1 MSEFLVVTGMSG
13 AGRST
18 AADSLDDLGW
28 FVIDNLP
35 PALILNVAEMVN
47 PPDAGM
53 ERVAL
58 VIGRGGGGDGAN
70 RGRPGSEYFDDL
82 AGVIDALRAGNRVRV
97 LFLDASDD
105 VLIRRYEGTRR
116 RHPLAAR
123 GVEESIA
130 DERRLLAP
138 VRDRADLLID
148 TGELNTNQLRTRV
161 LEAFGAEGGSSSMR
175 TSVVSFGYKFGLP
188 LDVDVVFDCRF
199 LPNPFWIEE
208 LRPFSGLDA
217 PVREYVLAQ
226 PETKE
231 FLDKV
236 DGLLTGILPSFERE
250 GKSYLTI
257 ALGCTGGRHRSV
269 ALAEALGERFRDNG
283 TTVSVFHR
291 DVER

>member
-18 AADSLDDLGW
+18 AAASLEDLGW

-35 PALILNVAEMVN
+35 AALILNMAEMVN
-47 PPDAGM
+47 LPGAEID
-53 ERVAL
+53 RVAL
-58 VIGRGGGGDGAN
+58 VIGRGS
-70 RGRPGSEYFDDL
+70 GSTGSDYLDDL
-82 AGVIDALRAGNRVRV
+82 PGLLDALAANSNRVRV
-97 LFLDASDD
+97 LFLDASDE

-116 RHPLAAR
+116 RHPLVAR

-138 VRDRADLLID
+138 IRARADLLLD

-161 LEAFGAEGGSSSMR
+161 LEAFGDEGGASSMR

-199 LPNPFWIEE
+199 LPNPFWLEE
-208 LRPFSGLDA
+208 LRPFSGLDT

-236 DGLLTGILPSFERE
+236 DGLLTGIIPSFERE

-269 ALAEALGERFRDNG
+269 TLAEALGARFREHG
-283 TTVSVFHR
+283 TAVSVFHR

>member
-18 AADSLDDLGW
+18 AAASLEDLGW

-35 PALILNVAEMVN
+35 AALILKMAEMIN
-47 PPDAGM
+47 LPGAEI

-58 VIGRGGGGDGAN
+58 VIGRGGGST
-70 RGRPGSEYFDDL
+70 GSDYFDDL
-82 AGVIDALRAGNRVRV
+82 PDVLDALAANSNRVRV

-116 RHPLAAR
+116 RHPLVGG

-130 DERRLLAP
+130 HERRLLAS

-161 LEAFGAEGGSSSMR
+161 LEAFGAEGGASSMR

>member
-18 AADSLDDLGW
+18 AADSLEDLGW

-35 PALILNVAEMVN
+35 AALILNMAEMIKL
-47 PPDAGM
+47 PGAEI

-58 VIGRGGGGDGAN
+58 VIGRGGGSGSTGSDYFEDL
-70 RGRPGSEYFDDL
+70 PGVL
-82 AGVIDALRAGNRVRV
+82 DALRAKGNRVRV
-97 LFLDASDD
+97 LFLDASDEI
-105 VLIRRYEGTRR
+105 LLRRYEGTRR

-130 DERRLLAP
+130 DERRLLGP
-138 VRDRADLLID
+138 VRDQADLLID
-148 TGELNTNQLRTRV
+148 TGELNTNQLRSRV
-161 LEAFGAEGGSSSMR
+161 LEAFADEGGASSMR
-175 TSVVSFGYKFGLP
+175 TSLVSFGYKYGLP
-188 LDVDVVFDCRF
+188 SDVDVVFDCRF

-208 LRPFSGLDA
+208 LRPFSGLDE
-217 PVREYVLAQ
+217 PVRDYVLAQ
-226 PETKE
+226 PETKD
-231 FLDKV
+231 FLEKV
-236 DGLLTGILPSFERE
+236 EGLLTGILPSFVRE

-269 ALAEALGERFRDNG
+269 ALTEALGARLGEHG
-283 TTVSVFHR
+283 HPVSVFHR

>member
-1 MSEFLVVTGMSG
+1 VSEFLVVTGMSG

-18 AADSLDDLGW
+18 AAASLEDLGW

-35 PALILNVAEMVN
+35 AALILKMAEMIN
-47 PPDAGM
+47 LPGAEI

-58 VIGRGGGGDGAN
+58 VIGRGGGST
-70 RGRPGSEYFDDL
+70 GSDYFDDL
-82 AGVIDALRAGNRVRV
+82 PDVLDALAANSNRVRV

-116 RHPLAAR
+116 RHPLVGG

-130 DERRLLAP
+130 HERRLLAS

-161 LEAFGAEGGSSSMR
+161 LEAFGAEGGASSMR

>member
-18 AADSLDDLGW
+18 AAASLEDLGW

-35 PALILNVAEMVN
+35 VALILNMAEMIN
-47 PPDAGM
+47 LPGAEI

-58 VIGRGGGGDGAN
+58 VIGRGGGSGSTGSDYFEDL
-70 RGRPGSEYFDDL
+70 PGVL
-82 AGVIDALRAGNRVRV
+82 DALRTNGNRVRV
-97 LFLDASDD
+97 LFLDASDE
-105 VLIRRYEGTRR
+105 VLLRRYEGTRR

-138 VRDRADLLID
+138 VRDQADLLID
-148 TGELNTNQLRTRV
+148 TGELNTNQLRSRV
-161 LEAFGAEGGSSSMR
+161 MEAFADEGGASSML
-175 TSVVSFGYKFGLP
+175 TSVVSFGYKYGLP
-188 LDVDVVFDCRF
+188 LDVDVVLDCRF

-208 LRPFSGLDA
+208 LRPFSGLDE
-217 PVREYVLAQ
+217 PVRDYVLAQ
-226 PETKE
+226 PETKD
-231 FLDKV
+231 FLEKV
-236 DGLLTGILPSFERE
+236 DGLLTGILPSFARE

-269 ALAEALGERFRDNG
+269 ALAEALGKRFG
-283 TTVSVFHR
+283 EHGHPVSVFHR

>member
-1 MSEFLVVTGMSG
+1 VSEFLVVTGMSG

-18 AADSLDDLGW
+18 AADSLEDLGW

-35 PALILNVAEMVN
+35 AALIRKMAEMIDL
-47 PPDAGM
+47 PGAEM

-58 VIGRGGGGDGAN
+58 VIGRGGGHS
-70 RGRPGSEYFDDL
+70 GSDYVDDL
-82 AGVIDALRAGNRVRV
+82 PEVLDALRANRNRVRV

-138 VRDRADLLID
+138 VRDLADLLID

-161 LEAFGAEGGSSSMR
+161 LEAFADEGGASTMR
-175 TSVVSFGYKFGLP
+175 TSVVSFGYKYGLP

-199 LPNPFWIEE
+199 LPNPFWIAE
-208 LRPFSGLDA
+208 LRPFSGLDVS
-217 PVREYVLAQ
+217 VRDYVLAP
-226 PETKE
+226 PEATD
-231 FLDKV
+231 FLEKV
-236 DGLLTGILPSFERE
+236 DDLLTGILPSFERE

-269 ALAEALGERFRDNG
+269 ALAEALGERLRAPGNK
-283 TTVSVFHR
+283 VSVFHR
-291 DVER
+291 DVDR

>member
-1 MSEFLVVTGMSG
+1 VSEFLVVTGMSG

-18 AADSLDDLGW
+18 AADSLEDLGW

-35 PALILNVAEMVN
+35 AVLIQKMAEMVN
-47 PPDAGM
+47 LPGAEI

-58 VIGRGGGGDGAN
+58 VIGRGGDLGEV
-70 RGRPGSEYFDDL
+70 PGVLE
-82 AGVIDALRAGNRVRV
+82 ALRGNGNRVRV
-97 LFLDASDD
+97 LFLDASDE
-105 VLIRRYEGTRR
+105 VLLRRYEGTRR
-116 RHPLAAR
+116 RHPLVAR

-138 VRDRADLLID
+138 VRDQADLLID
-148 TGELNTNQLRTRV
+148 TGELNTNQLRSRV
-161 LEAFGAEGGSSSMR
+161 LDAFGDEGGATSMR
-175 TSVVSFGYKFGLP
+175 TSVVSFGYKYGLP

-217 PVREYVLAQ
+217 PVREYVLDQ
-226 PETKE
+226 PETKD
-231 FLDKV
+231 FLEKV
-236 DGLLTGILPSFERE
+236 DGLLTGILPSFVRE

-269 ALAEALGERFRDNG
+269 ALAEALGERIG
-283 TTVSVFHR
+283 AHGHPVSVFHR

>member
-18 AADSLDDLGW
+18 AAASLEDLGW

-35 PALILNVAEMVN
+35 AALITNMAEMIN
-47 PPDAGM
+47 LPGAEMD
-53 ERVAL
+53 RVAL
-58 VIGRGGGGDGAN
+58 VIGRGG
-70 RGRPGSEYFDDL
+70 SEYFDELPEVL
-82 AGVIDALRAGNRVRV
+82 AALRSNGNRVRV

-138 VRDRADLLID
+138 VRDQADLLID

-161 LEAFGAEGGSSSMR
+161 IEAFGDEGGASAMQ
-175 TSVVSFGYKFGLP
+175 TTVVSFGYKFGLP
-188 LDVDVVFDCRF
+188 LDVDLVFDCRF

-217 PVREYVLAQ
+217 PVRDYVLSH
-226 PETKE
+226 PEATD
-231 FLDKV
+231 FLEKV
-236 DGLLTGILPSFERE
+236 DGLLAGILPSFVRE

-269 ALAEALGERFRDNG
+269 TLAEALGERFTDRG
-283 TTVSVFHR
+283 HPVSVFHR
-291 DVER
+291 DVDR